1 MRVERLYPMVKP
13 ATFVRLRLFGVIGG
27 VLFAVL
33 AWSQLSA
40 PQSVVFDVLGDRY
53 FVACPGNDQIMQ
65 RAQDGAISTFVYV
78 HDTPLGLDMKGDTLF
93 ACVGSFVEAYSASN
107 ATTLFAY
114 DVKGGF
120 LKGVSSD
127 GTFLYV
133 SDMLGKRIVR
143 IDPISRTSMDWVP
156 NLDRVPQAV
165 QVDAQRGLLW
175 VTFLGEFAPVCAF
188 DLNTAALVYSIPT
201 ALTDVVGLALDCS
214 KKVVIASRN
223 PGRVSRFDPDATS
236 PELEDLRVDGVACP
250 GDIDYDSGHGRICV
264 PDPLAGTLVFNVPN
278 GCAEDVFKR
287 IDYKTVQVFP
297 EPKTNLLCVD
307 LATGETERFVL
318 FSSTG
323 LLVASG
329 ELRPQACLDL
339 KKLGKGDF
347 FVEIPRLKQY
357 LKFTI
362 PESPERIN
370 RNRVAS
376 AGKR

>member
-143 IDPISRTSMDWVP
+143 IDPIS
-156 NLDRVPQAV
+156 
-165 QVDAQRGLLW
+165 
-175 VTFLGEFAPVCAF
+175 
-188 DLNTAALVYSIPT
+188 
-201 ALTDVVGLALDCS
+201 
-214 KKVVIASRN
+214 
-223 PGRVSRFDPDATS
+223 
-236 PELEDLRVDGVACP
+236 
-250 GDIDYDSGHGRICV
+250 
-264 PDPLAGTLVFNVPN
+264 
-278 GCAEDVFKR
+278 
-287 IDYKTVQVFP
+287 
-297 EPKTNLLCVD
+297 
-307 LATGETERFVL
+307 
-318 FSSTG
+318 
-323 LLVASG
+323 
-329 ELRPQACLDL
+329 
-339 KKLGKGDF
+339 
-347 FVEIPRLKQY
+347 
-357 LKFTI
+357 
-362 PESPERIN
+362 
-370 RNRVAS
+370 
-376 AGKR
+376 